1 MNLGCYFFIVCFQC
15 PVECG
20 GGKQTRFVACVLALN
35 DLDEQVTSH
44 SQCDQLVMP
53 DVEQLCN
60 THECVSPQQYDI
72 DSISSNRAERTS
84 HWRTGPWGA
93 VSAPISLRRFV
104 CFLKVYIHVLV
115 HISLVV
121 IQPLQ
126 VIPVCEHLP

>member
-1 MNLGCYFFIVCFQC
+1 M
-15 PVECG
+15 
-20 GGKQTRFVACVLALN
+20 LALN

-93 VSAPISLRRFV
+93 VSARFLSGVFFSL
-104 CFLKVYIHVLV
+104 YYYAVLPADV
-115 HISLVV
+115 AA
-121 IQPLQ
+121 
-126 VIPVCEHLP
+126 